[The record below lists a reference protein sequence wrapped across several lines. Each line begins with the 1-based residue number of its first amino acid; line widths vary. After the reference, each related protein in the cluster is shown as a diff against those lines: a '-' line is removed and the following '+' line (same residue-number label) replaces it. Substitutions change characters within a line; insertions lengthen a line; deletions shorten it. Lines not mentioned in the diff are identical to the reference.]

1 MTTLTEADVEQI
13 ALEWLNTIGWT
24 VTHGPDIAPDA
35 STHERSGYTTRSFWN
50 GGCTTRWLRAIPTC
64 LTRPSTTHSASSP
77 TRQAPRWKPATA
89 PSIACS

>member
-35 STHERSGYTTRSFWN
+35 STHERSGYDQVVLGTAAARRA
-50 GGCTTRWLRAIPTC
+50 GCAQS
-64 LTRPSTTHSASSP
+64 RPA
-77 TRQAPRWKPATA
+77 
-89 PSIACS
+89 